1 MAEPVRRPRI
11 RRRRIVERPRLLG
24 TLDRSRAR
32 VRTLVAGP
40 GYGKT
45 ILLEQWAPRDERVV
59 GWYRARRSA
68 ADVAVVARGLQTAV
82 ESIVPGAGRR
92 MLERLSVT
100 DDPEREAV
108 LLAEMLAEDLD
119 DWPDEGW
126 IVVDDYHHL
135 AVSAACE
142 AFVETVVSRSA
153 AHLLL
158 ASRVRPCWVE
168 GRAILYGD
176 VLEVSQTMLAMTAEE
191 AGEVLEGGRADLATG
206 LLSLAEGWPAVIGL
220 AGMAPDVT
228 EIDADLPETLY
239 EFFADEIYRALDPR
253 VASGLAVLAA
263 MPIVDEELATVLF
276 GSERAE
282 LVCGESLA
290 LGILDDRDGR
300 LELHP
305 LAAAFLASRA
315 RRQPDSGIE
324 PAARRALT
332 EFERRREWDACF
344 ELVRSHGFDDEFRRV
359 CAIALDEMV
368 FCGRLLGLEE
378 WVDHAKRRGI
388 GDLVFGLA
396 EAQVHLRHG
405 RHVRALTLARSL
417 SQKAVEGGEIAYR
430 VRIVAAQ
437 AAHIGSLEEE
447 ALSFYS
453 SAHSIA
459 PDSASEREA
468 GWGEVMCLAALEREA
483 AHRRL
488 DELSSSVN
496 WSDARDQV
504 RMVDKQLSVGF
515 RFGFVRHLSDARR
528 VAELVPQIS
537 DPLLRCSFRSML
549 SWALLLGAH
558 YAEALGEAQLLVLD
572 AEEYRVDPALPYG
585 HATAAAAL
593 AGLRD
598 FGAAMDHIG
607 AAASEARRMNDD
619 NGLQNAYAIQTRI
632 LLQQGQAAEAC
643 AIEPP
648 EMGNALRSMRGEV
661 MASRAL
667 VLASIG
673 RIEEA
678 TSIVDEAVQVTSGIE
693 THQLAR
699 AVRAVV
705 SLKTRDPE
713 LVNRCE
719 ELVQEGFASGAVDP
733 AITAYR
739 ANLGLLSALLTVSST
754 AEKVVFLLRR
764 AGDEGLVESLGTAS
778 IDLVDPMSTLTSR
791 EREVHGLVCQGLT
804 NPEIARLLFITEGT
818 VKIHV
823 RHVFDKLGIRSRTAL
838 ALNAA
843 PRSQAAP
850 TAASDDS
857 MT

>member
-1 MAEPVRRPRI
+1 
-11 RRRRIVERPRLLG
+11 LLG

-45 ILLEQWAPRDERVV
+45 ILLEQWAPRDGRVL

-68 ADVAVVARGLQTAV
+68 ADVAVVARGLQTAA

-126 IVVDDYHHL
+126 IVVDDYQHL
-135 AVSAACE
+135 SVSAACE
-142 AFVETVVSRSA
+142 AFVETIVSRSGA
-153 AHLLL
+153 RLLL
-158 ASRVRPCWVE
+158 ASRVRPRWVE
-168 GRAILYGD
+168 GREILYGD
-176 VLEVSQTMLAMTAEE
+176 VLEVGQTMLAMTAEE
-191 AGEVLEGGRADLATG
+191 AGEVLEGGRADLVTG

-220 AGMAPDVT
+220 AGMAPDVA

-263 MPIVDEELATVLF
+263 MPIVDEELAVVLF
-276 GSERAE
+276 GRERAE
-282 LVCGESLA
+282 LVCGEALA

-324 PAARRALT
+324 PFARRALP
-332 EFERRREWDACF
+332 ELEKRREWDACF
-344 ELVRSHGFDDEFRRV
+344 ELVRTHGFDNEFRRI
-359 CAIALDEMV
+359 CGLALDEMV
-368 FCGRLLGLEE
+368 FGGRLLGLEE
-378 WVDHAKRRGI
+378 WVEHAKYRDLT
-388 GDLVFGLA
+388 DLVFGVA

-417 SQKAVEGGEIAYR
+417 VDRSVNDRDIQYR
-430 VRIVAAQ
+430 AHIVAAQ

-447 ALSFYS
+447 ALRYYS
-453 SAHSIA
+453 SANAIA
-459 PDSASEREA
+459 PDFAAGREA

-483 AHRRL
+483 AHSRL
-488 DELSSSVN
+488 KELASSVN

-515 RFGFVRHLSDARR
+515 RFGFVRHLQDAHRI
-528 VAELVPQIS
+528 VELVPQIS
-537 DPLLRCSFRSML
+537 DPLLRCSFRSMYA
-549 SWALLLGAH
+549 WALLLGAF
-558 YAEALGEAQLLVLD
+558 YSEALDQARLLILD

-593 AGLRD
+593 AGLRE
-598 FGAAMDHIG
+598 FERASDHIST
-607 AAASEARRMNDD
+607 AASEARRVNDE
-619 NGLQNAYAIQTRI
+619 NGMQNAYAIRTRI
-632 LLQQGQAAEAC
+632 LLQQGQVAEAC

-648 EMGNALRSMRGEV
+648 DVGNALRSMRGEV
-661 MASRAL
+661 LASRSL

-673 RIEEA
+673 R
-678 TSIVDEAVQVTSGIE
+678 VDEANSLVETAVGATSGIE
-693 THQLAR
+693 THQLAH

-705 SLKTRDPE
+705 SLKTRDPT

-719 ELVQEGFASGAVDP
+719 ELVREGFTSGAVDP
-733 AITAYR
+733 AVTAYR
-739 ANLGLLSALLTVSST
+739 SNPGLLSALLTIGPA

-764 AGDEGLVESLGTAS
+764 AGDEGLVKSFGATS
-778 IDLVDPMSTLTSR
+778 TDLVDPMSTLTRR
-791 EREVHGLVCQGLT
+791 EREVYGLVCQGLT
-804 NPEIARLLFITEGT
+804 NPEIARLLFISEAT

-823 RHVFDKLGIRSRTAL
+823 RHVFDKLGIRSRRAL
-838 ALNAA
+838 ALDAA
-843 PRSQAAP
+843 TRNQAAP
-850 TAASDDS
+850 TVTSDDS
-857 MT
+857 MTSSV